1 MFEFHKNKANTYC
14 IHVIIDTLHTNI
26 LFAAI
31 LLTLHMCVSGF
42 DELPKGQRIYMLL
55 ACKGKQKQKQILY
68 LDYFSSVQLYSC
80 LTHSH
85 INHTHSASS
94 VHSFLFSEVCL
105 HHKSDQNWKQ
115 GRSESETMQQG
126 RQISYNCQS

>member
-31 LLTLHMCVSGF
+31 LLTLHMCVSGLMSYLRGK
-42 DELPKGQRIYMLL
+42 EYMLL
-55 ACKGKQKQKQILY
+55 TCKDKQKQKQILY

-105 HHKSDQNWKQ
+105 HHESD
-115 GRSESETMQQG
+115 
-126 RQISYNCQS
+126 